1 MRNVDLA
8 RETIAQ
14 SYEEAIPLLKK
25 HYAEIAQ
32 HQDIALDVDIDMY
45 RRVEDADMLRI
56 YTARKDGKIVGYA
69 TFLISKNA
77 HYRGSLQAKQD
88 VFYVDPSHRGIFIGP
103 KLIAYADAMLTVDG
117 VQVVYHHQKLAHP
130 TLGVLLAREGYEHVE
145 NIWGKRLD
153 RSA

>member
-1 MRNVDLA
+1 MRHVDLA

-14 SYEEAIPLLKK
+14 SYEEAMPLLLK
-25 HYAEIAQ
+25 HYTEIAQ
-32 HQDIALDVDIDMY
+32 HQDIALNVDVEMY
-45 RRVEDADMLRI
+45 RRIEEAGMLRI
-56 YTARKDGKIVGYA
+56 YTARRFSKLVGYA
-69 TFLISKNA
+69 TFIIGSNG
-77 HYRGSLQAKQD
+77 HYKDSLQAKQD

-103 KLIAYADAMLTVDG
+103 KLIGYADAMLTVDG
-117 VQVVYHHQKLAHP
+117 IQVVYHHQKLAHP